1 MIEPYQLIGMPYRLG
16 AVPEKHG
23 AADCLSLARA
33 VLHWYGISSP
43 VPTRTWYRRLRQKD
57 YSIFQEQL
65 ELWGIK
71 TDSVKVGTVGL
82 IQGADGSYGLVS
94 FYEGGWLQFRDHQ
107 VAWIPCSV
115 LIPAALYCP

>member
-1 MIEPYQLIGMPYRLG
+1 LIEPYQLIGMPYRLG

-65 ELWGIK
+65 ELWGTM

-82 IQGADGSYGLVS
+82 IHGADGSYGLVS

-107 VAWIPCSV
+107 VTWIPCSN